1 MSRMIPS
8 TVLGVLF
15 ACLLYVSAR
24 NFISDLQ
31 VGAPGGVSSIYLFF
45 VNVFCLIC
53 SIGWTAAVALL
64 WIAAAKEGPAEPRAG
79 DLHH

>member
-1 MSRMIPS
+1 MGRMIPS
-8 TVLGVLF
+8 TILGVLF
-15 ACLLYVSAR
+15 VCLLYVSGR

-31 VGAPGGVSSIYLFF
+31 VGAPGGISAVYLFF

-64 WIAAAKEGPAEPRAG
+64 WVAAAKEGPAEPRAG
-79 DLHH
+79 DPQH